1 MNGEERP
8 PASACGKQGFGV
20 ALNRESGMDMKEGS
34 EGNSRG
40 RSVRKLWIGIG
51 ILVLLSPL
59 GIIIPAY
66 FGAGGAWGEWS
77 LDQIE
82 KLAGFVPP
90 GMQRTARVWKAPMTN
105 YAVPGQGAAHSGIGY
120 FLAAIIGIAVTAG
133 IVYLLARI
141 LARKNGTSDR
151 P

>member
-1 MNGEERP
+1 MRNESNGKNR
-8 PASACGKQGFGV
+8 GKS
-20 ALNRESGMDMKEGS
+20 LR
-34 EGNSRG
+34 R
-40 RSVRKLWIGIG
+40 LWMGIG

-82 KLAGFVPP
+82 KITGFVPE
-90 GMQRTARVWKAPMTN
+90 GMKRTARVWKAPMMN
-105 YAVPGQGAAHSGIGY
+105 YAVPGQGQGTAHSGIGY
-120 FLAAIIGIAVTAG
+120 LLAAVIGIAATAG
-133 IVYLLARI
+133 LVYLLAKL

>member
-1 MNGEERP
+1 MRTENSSKNR
-8 PASACGKQGFGV
+8 GKSI
-20 ALNRESGMDMKEGS
+20 R
-34 EGNSRG
+34 R
-40 RSVRKLWIGIG
+40 LWMGIG

-82 KLAGFVPP
+82 KIIGFVPE
-90 GMQRTARVWKAPMTN
+90 GMKRTARVWKAPMTN
-105 YAVPGQGAAHSGIGY
+105 YAVPGQGQGTAHSGIGY
-120 FLAAIIGIAVTAG
+120 LLAAVIGIAATAG
-133 IVYLLARI
+133 LVYLLAKL